1 MDNALYRRNLRNMAK
16 ADRVT
21 DEKADEAFT
30 MKAPLTKRDVDEG
43 EMMSSGNSKHNC
55 KRSKPF
61 KPMKIPR
68 LASDRV
74 SAKKVE
80 DKPKSKISHILDN
93 DQKLGGLLIPRKM
106 KHHVGA

>member
-30 MKAPLTKRDVDEG
+30 MKAPLTKRDVDED
-43 EMMSSGNSKHNC
+43 EMMASGNGKHNC

-74 SAKKVE
+74 SAKKVG
-80 DKPKSKISHILDN
+80 DKSKASRILEN
-93 DQKLGGLLIPRKM
+93 DQKLGSLLIPRKM
-106 KHHVGA
+106 KHHVDA

>member
-30 MKAPLTKRDVDEG
+30 MKAPLTKRDVDED
-43 EMMSSGNSKHNC
+43 EMTSSGNSKHNC

-74 SAKKVE
+74 SAKKVK
-80 DKPKSKISHILDN
+80 DKSKVSSRILEN

-106 KHHVGA
+106 KHHVNA